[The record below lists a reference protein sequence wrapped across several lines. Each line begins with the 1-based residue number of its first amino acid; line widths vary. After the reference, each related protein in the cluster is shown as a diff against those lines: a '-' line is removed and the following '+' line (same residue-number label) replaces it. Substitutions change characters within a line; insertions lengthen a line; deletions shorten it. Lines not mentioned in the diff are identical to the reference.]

1 MTGVGGNAWLNA
13 WPNVKRPEVV
23 FEVFL
28 EGKGKEEPVGTW
40 VELDFRYKP
49 TSLNKRPL
57 MMAPHQP
64 RLDWQLWFAALASYQ
79 SNPWL
84 VNLCSKLLD
93 GDNTEVLQLLPPDA
107 PVRSVTP
114 SAVRATLYDYD
125 FTRLNSSWARENP
138 HAVIASAGSNWPYT
152 PLSSRVD
159 ECYGSVASSDF
170 QQPLS
175 FLCWTYSLKSQPWH
189 AWMFDQ
195 ENVFSIS
202 ASVLV
207 VMFVSLVNDWVVL
220 F

>member
-1 MTGVGGNAWLNA
+1 
-13 WPNVKRPEVV
+13 
-23 FEVFL
+23 
-28 EGKGKEEPVGTW
+28 
-40 VELDFRYKP
+40 
-49 TSLNKRPL
+49 
-57 MMAPHQP
+57 MAPHQP

-79 SNPWL
+79 NNPWL

-107 PVRSVTP
+107 PVRSITP

-138 HAVIASAGSNWPYT
+138 HAVIASAGSNLEWWTRSNPREYLPALEKSNPSVQDFLKGTGLSNGPYT

-202 ASVLV
+202 ASVLI
-207 VMFVSLVNDWVVL
+207 VMFVSLVTVNDWVVL